1 MDLASMLK
9 PLGDEEPSGENLEYD
24 AAFIDMELASQ
35 PGEERQMGDQILEAE
50 DPDYGEMSKTALAI
64 LERSHDLRAA
74 VTLGE
79 AVLHTKGLSA
89 FAEVTSYMRGCLEQ
103 FWDSCH
109 PQLDEDDGDPI
120 MRINAVQGLAAGDRV
135 VRALRRTALTDSRV
149 FGKMTL
155 RHIEVAEGIA
165 NPAADMDSTPDMGGI
180 SAAFQDTD
188 DGFLKDL
195 AGAAAQAL
203 DDVAAINAAF
213 SENTPGQGPDL
224 DALANALKQIQKHL
238 GRNGAGG
245 ADAIEEPET
254 AGGGVAAPSGGGT
267 PAPTPSGGGAIN
279 SPADVSKALER
290 IIEYYARSEPSSP
303 VPVILERAKRLV
315 SADFLT
321 IIEDMARDGLDE
333 VRRIGGIKNPD
344 DF

>member
-9 PLGDEEPSGENLEYD
+9 SLGDEEPSGENLEYD

-79 AVLHTKGLSA
+79 AVLHTKGLQA
-89 FAEVTSYMRGCLEQ
+89 FAEVTTYIRGCLEEY
-103 FWDSCH
+103 WDTCH

-120 MRINAVQGLAAGDRV
+120 MRINAVQGLSASDRV
-135 VRALRRTALTDSRV
+135 LRALRRTALTDSRV

-155 RHIEVAEGIA
+155 RHIEVAEGISV
-165 NPAADMDSTPDMGGI
+165 PGPDMDSTPDLGGI

-188 DGFLKDL
+188 DAVLKDL
-195 AGAAAQAL
+195 GEAATQAL
-203 DDVAAINAAF
+203 EDVGAIDAAF
-213 SENTPGQGPDL
+213 SEKTPGQGPDL
-224 DALANALKQIQKHL
+224 DPLINALKQIQKFLSKH
-238 GRNGAGG
+238 GGG
-245 ADAIEEPET
+245 AYTPDDTSSGEPAAPPVA
-254 AGGGVAAPSGGGT
+254 AGGGASA
-267 PAPTPSGGGAIN
+267 PSGGGAIN
-279 SPADVSKALER
+279 SPADVSKTLER
-290 IIEYYARSEPSSP
+290 IIDYYARTEPSSP

-321 IIEDMARDGLDE
+321 IIEDMAKDGLDE

-344 DF
+344 DY